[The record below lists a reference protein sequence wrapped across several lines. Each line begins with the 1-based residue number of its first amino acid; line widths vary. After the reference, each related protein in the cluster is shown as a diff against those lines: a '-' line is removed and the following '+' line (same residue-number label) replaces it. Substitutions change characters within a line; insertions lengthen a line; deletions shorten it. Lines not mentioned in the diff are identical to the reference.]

1 MKDPSWITYAW
12 HMFVDNGME
21 FTTLCV
27 VCVYAF
33 VNTWNNYKIKQQL
46 DRMEDRLDIILD
58 VVEE

>member
-1 MKDPSWITYAW
+1 
-12 HMFVDNGME
+12 MFVYNGME
-21 FTTLCV
+21 FATLCV